1 MQKILSLKKIILKPK
16 LKLNK
21 VEKIYD
27 KEWNMFFSSE
37 EEKRQFKNKMMIAEV
52 NIKNGDF
59 YTQQEMEEY
68 IAQEF
73 GIQI

>member
-1 MQKILSLKKIILKPK
+1 MQKVLTLKKIILKPK
-16 LKLNK
+16 LKLNRVK
-21 VEKIYD
+21 KIYD
-27 KEWNMFFSSE
+27 KEWDMFFSSE
-37 EEKRQFKNKMMIAEV
+37 EEKRQFKNKMVTAEV
-52 NIKNGDF
+52 NIKKGNY

>member
-1 MQKILSLKKIILKPK
+1 MQKVLALKKIILKPK
-16 LKLNK
+16 LKLNRVK
-21 VEKIYD
+21 KIYD
-27 KEWNMFFSSE
+27 KEWDMFFSSE
-37 EEKRQFKNKMMIAEV
+37 EEKRQFKNKMVTAEA
-52 NIKNGDF
+52 NIKKGNY